1 MLVNRRQNVLATSFH
16 NKHWHVTVLRERGY
30 DSPECQ
36 KGKQSRQKTSF
47 LPNEREKMGGGV
59 RETVSILVMQVVFA
73 AENDAKLA
81 SLRPI

>member
-1 MLVNRRQNVLATSFH
+1 
-16 NKHWHVTVLRERGY
+16 
-30 DSPECQ
+30 
-36 KGKQSRQKTSF
+36 
-47 LPNEREKMGGGV
+47 MGGGV